1 MALVNKI
8 RERSGIA
15 ITIIAIAL
23 ILFIVG
29 GDLLGSRGLFGGKTQ
44 KVGEIAGN
52 SILAQDF
59 QKKLDQARV
68 EYEAQSGQS
77 ANDQVL
83 AQLREK
89 VWNDLLIDY
98 AYQKEFDALGL
109 TLSDEEKTDM
119 FFGKY
124 IDPAVRQSFTDPQT
138 GIFDKNRVLQQR
150 KQIMAMP
157 AGSIQQLGW
166 QAFVRDIQRQ
176 HLMSRYV
183 NLIRMSSYVTTAEA
197 KKDYEGQ
204 TAKVDAK
211 YLYVP
216 FYSIADST
224 IKVTDSELKD
234 YLNAHKDE
242 YKGANTRS
250 LDYVAFGV
258 APSKADSLA
267 LKNTLTQLAKDLAK
281 SPNDSSFARMNS
293 DVPHPLYWSLRDMDD
308 QLKEAVAG
316 FFPGQIAG
324 PFRTDNTYTIYK
336 YTGTKRDSLYTIKA
350 SHILIRPT
358 NESDS
363 AKASARVRAENILKE
378 LKGGADFA
386 AMAAQNGSDGTA
398 QRGGDLGYFQNNG
411 SMVKPFETA
420 VFGFN
425 GTGLLPNVVETD
437 FGYHIIKV
445 TEAKNNL
452 QYRIIAV
459 SKQLGPSQATRDE
472 VYRKAD
478 AFAAAHKSLEDME
491 AAAKKDKSLVLLKAN
506 RIPEGSTNLNMMQ
519 NAQPVVRWAFDDK
532 TDVGDV
538 SQVFEVND
546 AYIVAALTGK
556 TSEDEVKV
564 DDFRDELTAKVRN
577 ERKAEEIMKK
587 LGGLAGAGTL
597 ESIAQKYGAGALV
610 ESAND
615 LTLTSGLLTSAGAD
629 PTALGKAFG
638 MKPGQKSK
646 PFKGEGGVFIME
658 TLKKTP
664 APAIADYAQYKNT
677 ALQMEL
683 QRSGYFVN
691 EAIRDNAKVKD
702 YRAKFF

>member
-15 ITIIAIAL
+15 ITIIAVAL

-29 GDLLGSRGLFGGKTQ
+29 GDLLGARGLFGSKTQ

-52 SILAQDF
+52 TILAQDF

-77 ANDQVL
+77 ANDQAL

-89 VWNDLLIDY
+89 VWNDLLVDY
-98 AYQKEFDALGL
+98 AYEKEFDALGL
-109 TLSDEEKTDM
+109 TLSDAEKTDM

-124 IDPAVRQSFTDPQT
+124 IDPSVRQSFTDPQT
-138 GIFDKNRVLQQR
+138 GIFDKNRVIQQR
-150 KQIMAMP
+150 NQIMKLP
-157 AGSIQQLGW
+157 AGSIQQVGW
-166 QAFVRDIQRQ
+166 QAFVRDIQRS
-176 HLMSRYV
+176 HLMNRYV
-183 NLIRMSSYVTTAEA
+183 NLIRLSTYVTSAEA
-197 KKDYEGQ
+197 KRDYEAQ
-204 TAKVDAK
+204 TAKADVK
-211 YLYVP
+211 YVYVP

-224 IKVTDSELKD
+224 VKVTDSELKD
-234 YLNAHKDE
+234 FLAAHKDE

-258 APSKADSLA
+258 APSKADSTA
-267 LKNTLTQLAKDLAK
+267 LKNTLTQVAKDLAK
-281 SPNDSSFARMNS
+281 TPNDSSFARMNS

-308 QLKEAVAG
+308 QLKEAVKT

-324 PFRTDNTYTIYK
+324 PYRTDNTYTVYK
-336 YTGTKRDSLYTIKA
+336 YGGTKRDSLYTVKA
-350 SHILIRPT
+350 SHILIRAA
-358 NESDS
+358 NQSDT
-363 AKASARVRAENILKE
+363 AKASARLRAENILKQ
-378 LKGGADFA
+378 LKSGADFA
-386 AMAAQNGSDGTA
+386 AMAAQNGQDGTA

-425 GTGLLPNVVETD
+425 GTGLLPNLVETD
-437 FGYHIIKV
+437 FGFHIIKV

-452 QYRIIAV
+452 LYRIVAV

-478 AFAAAHKSLEDME
+478 AFAAANKSLAEIE
-491 AAAKKDKSLVLLKAN
+491 AAVKKDKSIVLLKAN

-519 NAQPVVRWAFDDK
+519 NAGTVVRWAFDDK

-556 TSEDEVKV
+556 TSEEDVKV
-564 DDFRDELTAKVRN
+564 DDFRDELTARVRN
-577 ERKAEEIMKK
+577 DLKADQILKK
-587 LGGLAGAGTL
+587 LGGLANLSSL
-597 ESIAQKYGAGALV
+597 EQVAQKYGAGALV
-610 ESAND
+610 ETVNDISMAN
-615 LTLTSGLLTSAGAD
+615 GLLTSAGAD

-638 MKPGQKSK
+638 LKPGQKSA
-646 PFKGEGGVFIME
+646 PFKGEGGVFILQ
-658 TLKKTP
+658 TLKKAD
-664 APAIADYAQYKNT
+664 APAIADYTQYKT
-677 ALQMEL
+677 AAQLSEL
-683 QRSGYFVN
+683 QRSGYFAN
-691 EAIRDNAKVKD
+691 EAIRENAKVKD
-702 YRAKFF
+702 YRAKYF